1 MEGGLTAGV
10 AIATIEEV
18 LKEVRAEDKDKV
30 VKRLL
35 KMLQNYKQ
43 KEEQEEE
50 EEEEQEQE
58 EEQEEEDNTK
68 EKEMM
73 DEIVEMLRKEF
84 PLSNTCS
91 VDSKGEHS
99 ASDVDAHGE
108 SAMFRGCTD
117 KDTVPVDAFLYDDDA
132 IDDACD
138 AGTFSRH
145 YCAACGSRDVR
156 PLNFISHSL
165 SRDQLAFVL
174 GDAVLGQRALRPW
187 VARRG
192 LTVVDVG
199 SRLGAVLYAAALRLP
214 RADVYGVEQSAF
226 FCDVQT
232 RVVRDPR
239 FARALRNVHVVHD
252 DVRHQGA
259 LLQRADVVVLNN
271 VFEFFAADAAEERRL
286 WEFVM
291 ANVTKAGCLV
301 VTVPSLEEVA
311 ERLNKRPV
319 LGGPAAKRPKHGD
332 GDEKDEKEKEEEEE
346 EQHPLDFFATW
357 VEPVQIDYPL
367 DDDIPESVCEMQAL
381 INLYRVK

>member
-18 LKEVRAEDKDKV
+18 LKEVKAEDKDKV
-30 VKRLL
+30 VQRLL
-35 KMLQNYKQ
+35 KMLQSHKTEEKKGDEQ
-43 KEEQEEE
+43 KEEEDDED
-50 EEEEQEQE
+50 
-58 EEQEEEDNTK
+58 EEDEETNTK
-68 EKEMM
+68 KEEKEEEMM
-73 DEIVEMLRKEF
+73 DEIVETLRKEF
-84 PLSNTCS
+84 PLSNGCS
-91 VDSKGEHS
+91 VDAKGEHS

-108 SAMFRGCTD
+108 SEMFRGCTA

-174 GDAVLGQRALRPW
+174 GDAVLGQRALRAW

-199 SRLGAVLYAAALRLP
+199 SRLGAVLYGFALHLP
-214 RADVYGVEQSAF
+214 RAEVYGVEQSAF

-232 RVVRDPR
+232 RVLRDPR
-239 FARALRNVHVVHD
+239 FARALAHVHVVHD

-291 ANVTKAGCLV
+291 ANVTKPGCLV
-301 VTVPSLEEVA
+301 VTVPSLDEVA
-311 ERLNKRPV
+311 DRLNRRPTKRAKGSEEP
-319 LGGPAAKRPKHGD
+319 PA
-332 GDEKDEKEKEEEEE
+332 
-346 EQHPLDFFATW
+346 LDFFATW
-357 VEPVQIDYPL
+357 VEPVQINYPL

-381 INLYRVK
+381 VNLYRVK

>member
-18 LKEVRAEDKDKV
+18 LKEVKAEDKDKV
-30 VKRLL
+30 VQRLL
-35 KMLQNYKQ
+35 KMLQNHKPEE
-43 KEEQEEE
+43 KEEDEEDEEDEDDEEE
-50 EEEEQEQE
+50 TK
-58 EEQEEEDNTK
+58 NTK
-68 EKEMM
+68 KEDKLM
-73 DEIVEMLRKEF
+73 DSIVETLRKEF
-84 PLSNTCS
+84 PLSNECS
-91 VDSKGEHS
+91 VDAKGEHS

-108 SAMFRGCTD
+108 SEMFRGCTD
-117 KDTVPVDAFLYDDDA
+117 KDTVAVDAFLYDDDA
-132 IDDACD
+132 IDEACD

-174 GDAVLGQRALRPW
+174 SDAVLGQRALRRW
-187 VARRG
+187 VGKKG

-199 SRLGAVLYAAALRLP
+199 SRLGAVLYGFALHLP
-214 RADVYGVEQSAF
+214 RAEVHGVEQSAF
-226 FCDVQT
+226 FCDVQR
-232 RVVRDPR
+232 RVLRDPR
-239 FARALRNVHVVHD
+239 FARALAHVHVVQD

-259 LLQRADVVVLNN
+259 LLQRADIVVLNN

-286 WEFVM
+286 WAFVM
-291 ANVTKAGCLV
+291 ANVTKPGCLL

-311 ERLNKRPV
+311 ERLNKRPA
-319 LGGPAAKRPKHGD
+319 LGAERAPAAKRANC
-332 GDEKDEKEKEEEEE
+332 GDEQDT
-346 EQHPLDFFATW
+346 LDFFTTW
-357 VEPVQIDYPL
+357 VEPVQINYPL